1 MPNLKMT
8 TGLSGPDFSLLR
20 GDEREFDEAEASRL
34 IRAGFAVATDGFV
47 PIDLPADDAE
57 DEGADE
63 DAAAAAKA
71 EQEAADAKAAEEAAA
86 AAKAEQEAADAKAA
100 EEAAAAAK
108 AEQDAAEKA
117 AAAEKAKAPAKPAA
131 KAKG

>member
-8 TGLSGPDFSLLR
+8 TGLSGPDFSLSR

-34 IRAGFAVATDGFV
+34 IRAGFAVATDGFT

-57 DEGADE
+57 GE
-63 DAAAAAKA
+63 DTGDDAAAAKA
-71 EQEAADAKAAEEAAA
+71 EQEAAETKAAEEAAA
-86 AAKAEQEAADAKAA
+86 AEN
-100 EEAAAAAK
+100 AK